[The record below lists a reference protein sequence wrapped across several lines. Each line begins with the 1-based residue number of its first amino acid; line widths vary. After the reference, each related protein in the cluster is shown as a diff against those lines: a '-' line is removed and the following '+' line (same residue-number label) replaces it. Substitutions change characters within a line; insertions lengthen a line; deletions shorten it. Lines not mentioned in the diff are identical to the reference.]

1 MILYSFQNTKA
12 PTASKSAA
20 KELPNKDIQPE
31 NKSINDKTAQKGKF
45 PLINIA
51 NTIFKIILETDKEA
65 IKQEETAKGEDGNT
79 PPGTPPRTPPQGDDV
94 ESETK
99 ADPDA
104 ETSPTT
110 GPELPEADNSRDS
123 NSREAADELNKAVED
138 EIDDDKDVYLFK
150 LEQILTKIH
159 SEYFKKYDNLTDR

>member
-1 MILYSFQNTKA
+1 MDFRIQKPQQHRKVPLKNSQTKIYSLKISRLKINQVSFLLQ
-12 PTASKSAA
+12 
-20 KELPNKDIQPE
+20 IQR
-31 NKSINDKTAQKGKF
+31 IN
-45 PLINIA
+45 LIVS
-51 NTIFKIILETDKEA
+51 ETDKEA
-65 IKQEETAKGEDGNT
+65 IKQEESAKGEDGNT
-79 PPGTPPRTPPQGDDV
+79 PPGTPPRTPSQGDDK
-94 ESETK
+94 EG
-99 ADPDA
+99 ADQDGD
-104 ETSPTT
+104 TSPT